1 MWHIKIL
8 RFRKENRISK
18 ALGDKAF
25 EIASNRKYDA
35 YQTGLASMVSKI
47 FDKKSSGSGVTSNQQ
62 LENEIHK
69 PIIRKIKRRKLYF
82 SFKDNI

>member
-1 MWHIKIL
+1 
-8 RFRKENRISK
+8 
-18 ALGDKAF
+18 
-25 EIASNRKYDA
+25 
-35 YQTGLASMVSKI
+35 MVSKI